1 MIPIGTEIRV
11 ATPVITSVPT
21 IACWAPPPAPITPRA
36 DSVKKEPS
44 KRAVPF
50 LITSKSTEKS
60 GATAT
65 KNAAT
70 IPRVTSRSIAC
81 RRFSTIRDQM

>member
-44 KRAVPF
+44 KRAVPR
-50 LITSKSTEKS
+50 LITS
-60 GATAT
+60 
-65 KNAAT
+65 
-70 IPRVTSRSIAC
+70 
-81 RRFSTIRDQM
+81 